1 MLPIVAVEI
10 TNRITDYKEVVI
22 QIEDATGGRAFE
34 GSLMMAQAHAP
45 EEHPALDENQRQQL
59 LIQYSQLRASIKAR
73 IEELE
78 VFYDEHADDEKILF
92 FEKLRLKLK
101 KALQQKPTMN
111 LVAPSPE
118 ADQVPGL

>member
-45 EEHPALDENQRQQL
+45 EEHPALDENQR
-59 LIQYSQLRASIKAR
+59 
-73 IEELE
+73 
-78 VFYDEHADDEKILF
+78 
-92 FEKLRLKLK
+92 
-101 KALQQKPTMN
+101 
-111 LVAPSPE
+111 
-118 ADQVPGL
+118 